1 MKKKFFYSMLAA
13 ATMLVSC
20 NSEDEVVNNNNSPI
34 EKGEG
39 YVSLAINLPTRIGS
53 TRAANDEFDDGTAN
67 EYAVKDA
74 TLVLFE
80 GTSEAA
86 ATVSTAYDLNLSWNL
101 VGSTTDNITSYAKI
115 VQQIKDPLAAG
126 NNFYALVILNSNGQ
140 LVVDPADNSLK
151 VNGASAAGK
160 TLATFIADFKL
171 TDLATTKLINGTID
185 EDGAS
190 AEDFLMANAPLYT
203 SVGGATLP
211 TGDVMTLP
219 EIDSSKI
226 YESAAIASSSP
237 AVEISVERAVAK
249 VTVRTST
256 SFATSTTGTTT
267 PLSFSNV
274 VWHLNNTN
282 TESYLVRNVAGYKAN
297 WSTLASN
304 VTPALSKPYRFVGDD
319 QVTTG
324 LFRTYWCI
332 DPNYSGMADGTGMKY
347 WNGINS
353 TKPEPTSWIT
363 TGASPAYGHPSYC
376 AENTFDV
383 PAQKDIN
390 TTAAVIKAV
399 FNSGTTFYTINNAA
413 DKPADLL
420 DNDAMLLAIKNSFI
434 DNVAISTAMKAERT
448 GTWTIDLSDASQAA
462 KVIVELTN
470 DTKAG
475 VVKIKEVTIK
485 GSLFGG
491 SYVDGTDDIKA
502 STLNVSGVFALAIIN
517 AANTIRRYLNG
528 VAYYR
533 VLIKHFGDDL
543 TPWKSSE
550 TPAVTAGDIYPATN
564 QTANY
569 LGRYGVVRN
578 NWYDI
583 EIGAIKNL
591 GTPTPSKLGNTITP
605 DDPNDPTPDP
615 DEPGDGGYDDD
626 IDQYIS
632 VKINILSWAL
642 RTQSVTL

>member
-1 MKKKFFYSMLAA
+1 
-13 ATMLVSC
+13 
-20 NSEDEVVNNNNSPI
+20 
-34 EKGEG
+34 
-39 YVSLAINLPTRIGS
+39 
-53 TRAANDEFDDGTAN
+53 
-67 EYAVKDA
+67 
-74 TLVLFE
+74 
-80 GTSEAA
+80 
-86 ATVSTAYDLNLSWNL
+86 
-101 VGSTTDNITSYAKI
+101 
-115 VQQIKDPLAAG
+115 
-126 NNFYALVILNSNGQ
+126 
-140 LVVDPADNSLK
+140 
-151 VNGASAAGK
+151 
-160 TLATFIADFKL
+160 
-171 TDLATTKLINGTID
+171 
-185 EDGAS
+185 
-190 AEDFLMANAPLYT
+190 MANAPLYT
-203 SVGGATLP
+203 SIGGATAP
-211 TGDVMTLP
+211 TTGDVMTLP
-219 EIDSSKI
+219 EIDASKI
-226 YESAAIASSSP
+226 YESASIAAASP

-249 VTVRTST
+249 VTVRTSS
-256 SFATSTTGTTT
+256 SFVTGTTGTSTAL
-267 PLSFSNV
+267 PFSSV

-282 TESYLVRNVAGYKAN
+282 TQSYLVRNVDGYKAD
-297 WSTLASN
+297 WSTLYNNA
-304 VTPALSKPYRFVGDD
+304 VTTNKYRFVGADE
-319 QVTTG
+319 VTSG
-324 LFRTYWCI
+324 LYRTYWCI

-353 TKPEPTSWIT
+353 AKPEPASTAWIT
-363 TGASPAYGHPSYC
+363 PGTSPDYGHPSYC

-383 PAQKDIN
+383 PGQKDIN

-420 DNDAMLLAIKNSFI
+420 DNDKTLLAIKNSFI
-434 DNVAISTAMKAERT
+434 TNVAISTAMKTART
-448 GTWTIDLSDASQAA
+448 GTWTIDLTDPSQAA

-475 VVKIKEVTIK
+475 VVNIKEITVK

-491 SYVDGTDDIKA
+491 SYVDDTHDIKA
-502 STLNVSGVFALAIIN
+502 STLTVSGVDALSIIN

-543 TPWKSSE
+543 TPWKSTE
-550 TPAVTAGDIYPATN
+550 TPAVTAGDIYPAAN
-564 QTANY
+564 QAANY

-632 VKINILSWAL
+632 VKINILAWAKRL
-642 RTQSVTL
+642 QSVTL